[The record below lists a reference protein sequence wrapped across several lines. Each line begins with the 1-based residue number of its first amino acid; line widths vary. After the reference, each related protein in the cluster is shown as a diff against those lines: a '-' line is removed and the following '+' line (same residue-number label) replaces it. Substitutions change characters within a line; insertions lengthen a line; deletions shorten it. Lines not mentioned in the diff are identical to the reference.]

1 MRLRDGAMNVEDH
14 NLWRSHDILD
24 PERCVADILRMSGEF
39 LWLCAENADAG
50 SMYGRKL
57 GLLAEKAGDPIFRY
71 EAIRSD
77 DGAKRLKPDEFK
89 GLRTVTHVA
98 LGAPVM
104 LISNKMYGVDTALLG
119 LTNGARGVVGGA
131 RRAAASAPPEL
142 PEYVVVDFHGYIGE
156 PIFPGNGRE
165 KWVPVPFIEA
175 IGDAKKNASRIAT
188 PLIL

>member
-1 MRLRDGAMNVEDH
+1 MTIEDY
-14 NLWRSHDILD
+14 NLWRIHDILAPD
-24 PERCVADILRMSGEF
+24 RCDTDILRMSGEF

-50 SMYGRKL
+50 SMNGRKL
-57 GLLAEKAGDPIFRY
+57 GLLAEKVGIPIIRY
-71 EAIRSD
+71 ESLHSD
-77 DGAKRLKPDEFK
+77 DGDRRLKPEEFN
-89 GLRTVTHVA
+89 GLRTVAHVA